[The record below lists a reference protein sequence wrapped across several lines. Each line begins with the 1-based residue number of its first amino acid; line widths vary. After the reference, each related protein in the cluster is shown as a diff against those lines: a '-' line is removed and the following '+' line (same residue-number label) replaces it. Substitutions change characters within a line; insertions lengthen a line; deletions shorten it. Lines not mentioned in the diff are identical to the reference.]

1 MKVLNAIKH
10 PASTV
15 SKVTLE
21 ASRNGSSQ
29 RGSME
34 IMKLL
39 AKDLVSTYRPTKWS
53 RARIRAKTPISS
65 VLEIFASPYAHWS

>member
-21 ASRNGSSQ
+21 TSRNGSSQ

-34 IMKLL
+34 TIKLL
-39 AKDLVSTYRPTKWS
+39 TKDLVSTYRPTKLS
-53 RARIRAKTPISS
+53 RARIRA
-65 VLEIFASPYAHWS
+65 